1 MRTLGCLVVQVEP
14 NMNMSSPKGHPNLFE
29 MIKQIF
35 HAVETE
41 EFFWQEL
48 TEEEISDRVTQ
59 QLDES
64 RNDSTPLNIEIILQR
79 IGIERSKERETG
91 TIAKWLVE
99 PWRGTARIHWLVS
112 CAYISCPVSSLLVL
126 VVAMEWGI
134 RGSAQLPEWF
144 KRFSWFK
151 IVFGNGGLNPPILN
165 MLLFST
171 TALANAIG
179 APFWAALATKVQP
192 RLLLAVA
199 MLLQVPLL
207 ITMLTVHRPNVSLA
221 TIVVFLQGLS
231 SSGSVSRERGNG
243 TIHGVFAFGLFPK
256 LVFRLWQHPSSY
268 KSLKSV
274 FSSHQA
280 LRRPRAERK
289 ARTLTHPC

>member
-1 MRTLGCLVVQVEP
+1 
-14 NMNMSSPKGHPNLFE
+14 

-199 MLLQVPLL
+199 NAAPSAASDHHADSTSAECLLSH
-207 ITMLTVHRPNVSLA
+207 HRRVS
-221 TIVVFLQGLS
+221 TGL
-231 SSGSVSRERGNG
+231 VE
-243 TIHGVFAFGLFPK
+243 L
-256 LVFRLWQHPSSY
+256 
-268 KSLKSV
+268 
-274 FSSHQA
+274 
-280 LRRPRAERK
+280 K
-289 ARTLTHPC
+289 ARSQEKEGTGQFMASLLSVCSQSWFFVCGNTHPVINP